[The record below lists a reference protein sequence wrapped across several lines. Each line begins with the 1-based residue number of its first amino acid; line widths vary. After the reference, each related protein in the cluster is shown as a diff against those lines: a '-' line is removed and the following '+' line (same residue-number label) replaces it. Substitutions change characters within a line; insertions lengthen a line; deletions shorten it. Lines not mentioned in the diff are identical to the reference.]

1 MILLHFRTLSDNQ
14 LSEKVFLHGC
24 QRFIPFAC
32 RPILRMNFVLKKNL
46 HFFRTLSDQFWQ
58 CGKFLSAGLSKLHFT
73 CRYDQFDGTFFLSK
87 KCFLSVSDI
96 GQKTSGWLSNFLN
109 AEIESSFYV
118 PNGLVWR
125 KTTFFL
131 EKKRF
136 FNPFWT
142 LSDIQPSGKSFSAG
156 FFKIAFYVSMGTF
169 WWNLNFLIVFL
180 LFLDNEQNISGLLDK
195 ILRHGCQSCILRVQR
210 ISLKEKSFFE
220 KKWIVLITFGRW
232 ATTSFLK
239 IIFGR
244 VVNLHFKCS

>member
-96 GQKTSGWLSNFLN
+96 GQKISGWLSNFLN

-131 EKKRF
+131 EK
-136 FNPFWT
+136 
-142 LSDIQPSGKSFSAG
+142 SD
-156 FFKIAFYVSMGTF
+156 
-169 WWNLNFLIVFL
+169 FLIL
-180 LFLDNEQNISGLLDK
+180 SG
-195 ILRHGCQSCILRVQR
+195 H
-210 ISLKEKSFFE
+210 
-220 KKWIVLITFGRW
+220 W
-232 ATTSFLK
+232 ATFNLLEK
-239 IIFGR
+239 VFPR
-244 VVNLHFKCS
+244 VFSKLHSTCPWEPFDEI